1 MTKTKFWLLTITAA
15 FALTCNAQNTWEQPE
30 KKQEEQATAA
40 NTKKQDD
47 KAIALQ
53 KYLAGAVP
61 EVDGKVV
68 FTKEFSAPNRTAFE
82 IYNLLGKFMQDMTLE
97 EGQLNSKIIT
107 ADTTTYQVGAVYEE
121 WLVFQKSFI
130 SLDRTRFNYVLL
142 AHCEN
147 GKATV
152 EMSHI
157 KYLYEEERNPQKYT
171 AEEWITDKEALNKK
185 KTRLLPFSSKFRRK
199 TIDRKDYIFN
209 QIEALL
215 K

>member
-1 MTKTKFWLLTITAA
+1 MTKTKFWLLTLTTA
-15 FALTCNAQNTWEQPE
+15 FAMGASAQNTWETPAE
-30 KKQEEQATAA
+30 KQQQEQTTAA
-40 NTKKQDD
+40 KPLDE
-47 KAIALQ
+47 KALALQ

-97 EGQLNSKIIT
+97 EGQLNSKLIT
-107 ADTTTYQVGAVYEE
+107 ADTTTFQLGAVYEE

-152 EMSHI
+152 ELSHI
-157 KYLYEEERNPQKYT
+157 KYLYEEERKPQKYT

-185 KTRLLPFSSKFRRK
+185 KTRLLPFSGKFRRK